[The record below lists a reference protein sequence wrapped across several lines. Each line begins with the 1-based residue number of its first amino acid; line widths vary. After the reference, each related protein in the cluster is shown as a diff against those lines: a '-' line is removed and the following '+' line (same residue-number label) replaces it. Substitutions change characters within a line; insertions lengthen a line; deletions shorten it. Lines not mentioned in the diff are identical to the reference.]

1 MCTCV
6 SLLIIIAMRWALTFV
21 NLIDQHNLNWI
32 DQQNLNLMDQQ
43 NSYLMDQQNLW
54 IKMFG
59 SMVDDEFPKCI
70 CPWSELFKGKPHILC
85 QHK

>member
-1 MCTCV
+1 
-6 SLLIIIAMRWALTFV
+6 MRWALTFV